1 VAAAIPSYAM
11 STFLLPKIFCRK
23 LDQLFMNFWWGFSPK
38 KIRNLS
44 LKSWNSICSPKALGG
59 LGFRKMEE
67 VNLALI
73 SKLGWKLLSPSDS
86 MWVNQLQGKY
96 LLSGSFL
103 FPPPPSPFCPFMAM
117 ERHPLFI
124 ACHFPRSL
132 PKSPCTF
139 LHPNL
144 ELSLDSNHSLFL
156 SKSITS

>member
-1 VAAAIPSYAM
+1 LIQSRPRWKVGEPRLFHKLAKDIKAVAAAIPSYAM

-23 LDQLFMNFWWGFSPK
+23 LDQLFMNFWWAFSPK

-103 FPPPPSPFCPFMAM
+103 FPPPPLPILPFHGYGEASSLHC
-117 ERHPLFI
+117 LS
-124 ACHFPRSL
+124 FP
-132 PKSPCTF
+132 K
-139 LHPNL
+139 
-144 ELSLDSNHSLFL
+144 ELA
-156 SKSITS
+156 